1 MTTTST
7 TPMPRELTYPEILD
21 ILFRPSPTA
30 LAGWSPAENTQKEP
44 VLLPQTPTPT
54 QTPTQTPTP
63 TPTPTPV
70 FYNDITPNAA
80 VCFEAILQ
88 VDENFNYVST
98 IASKHYP
105 DQEDLGLVKQ
115 QQQ

>member
-44 VLLPQTPTPT
+44 VLLPPQTPPT
-54 QTPTQTPTP
+54 Q

>member
-7 TPMPRELTYPEILD
+7 TPKPRELTYPEILD

-54 QTPTQTPTP
+54 PTQTPTP
-63 TPTPTPV
+63 TSV

-105 DQEDLGLVKQ
+105 EPDRIAFTTLIKNE
-115 QQQ
+115 